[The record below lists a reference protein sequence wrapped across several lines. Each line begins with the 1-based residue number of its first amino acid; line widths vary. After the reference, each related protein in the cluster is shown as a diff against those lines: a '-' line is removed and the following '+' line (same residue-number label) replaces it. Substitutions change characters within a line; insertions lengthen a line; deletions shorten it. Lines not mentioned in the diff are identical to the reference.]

1 MKTVGLKK
9 AFTLLGYK
17 NIEISRGYN
26 YRSGFMEKDGQLFYF
41 MTGDL
46 RDRQDDNFFVLVR
59 TAKDRKDY
67 IGGPNTYPVIHALNR
82 LGYKLSVPRTK
93 CDYNSN

>member
-9 AFTLLGYK
+9 AFTLMGYK
-17 NIEISRGYN
+17 NIEIHRGYN

-46 RDRQDDNFFVLVR
+46 RHNQNDGLTVLVR
-59 TAKDRKDY
+59 TAKDRNDY
-67 IGGPNTYPVIHALNR
+67 IGGPNTYPVKDALAK
-82 LGYKLSVPRTK
+82 LGYKLVVPRLK
-93 CDYNSN
+93 CDYNSL